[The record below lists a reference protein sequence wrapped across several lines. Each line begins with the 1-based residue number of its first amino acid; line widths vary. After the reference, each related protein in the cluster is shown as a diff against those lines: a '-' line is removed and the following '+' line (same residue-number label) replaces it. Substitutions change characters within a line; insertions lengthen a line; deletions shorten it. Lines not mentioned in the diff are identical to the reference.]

1 MSYTPTWTTSR
12 IYGHLWLRAV
22 LLVVP
27 FFAAFFLPGEFADPD
42 GTPWFL
48 LAVLTFMTI
57 CMWPLAFAAHWVEG
71 NATGLRLRY
80 WPLLTRAVTYDDL
93 ASVEYRP
100 NASPWD
106 FGGIGLRLTSDG
118 TALVN
123 RKGPGFA
130 VRTNSGKSYFVIV
143 KDDRE
148 LADIR
153 NHISQ
158 ARQDLSPE
166 LEA

>member
-12 IYGHLWLRAV
+12 IYGPLWLRGV

-27 FFAAFFLPGEFADPD
+27 LLAASFLPGEFADPD

-48 LAVLTFMTI
+48 LAVLAFMAI

-71 NATGLRLRY
+71 NANGLRLRY
-80 WPLLTRAVTYDDL
+80 MPLLTRTVTYDDL
-93 ASVEYRP
+93 SSVEYRP
-100 NASPWD
+100 NASPWE
-106 FGGIGLRLTSDG
+106 FGGIGLRLTAAG
-118 TALVN
+118 TALAN

-130 VRTNSGKSYFVIV
+130 LRTSSGKSYLVIV

-148 LADIR
+148 LAQIR
-153 NHISQ
+153 ENISQ
-158 ARQDLSPE
+158 ARRDLSPE
-166 LEA
+166 LKA